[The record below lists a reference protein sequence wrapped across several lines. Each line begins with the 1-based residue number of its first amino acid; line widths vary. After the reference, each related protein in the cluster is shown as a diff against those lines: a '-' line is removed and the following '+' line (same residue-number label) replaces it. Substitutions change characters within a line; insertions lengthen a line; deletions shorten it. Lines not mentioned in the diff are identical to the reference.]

1 MKDGVI
7 LAVSLIRTIL
17 LYMLIIF
24 SLKIMGKRQI
34 SELQTS
40 ELVVTLLVS
49 NIATIP
55 MQNPGQPLI
64 SGAIPIIA
72 LVIFEVVVSVIM
84 LKNSKF
90 RKFLCGSP
98 IVVIDD
104 GKIMQNELKTLRMT
118 VEDLS
123 EELRQLD
130 VFSLED
136 VSYAIVET
144 NGKLSVLKKPDKQPP
159 DASSLGIEVP
169 DEGIDAVV
177 VSDGEISDFS
187 LSLCGLSKEWIEEVV
202 QNENIKISD
211 IFIMTANKNKD
222 YNIIENEI

>member
-1 MKDGVI
+1 
-7 LAVSLIRTIL
+7 
-17 LYMLIIF
+17 MLIIF
-24 SLKIMGKRQI
+24 ALKIMGKRQI

-40 ELVVTLLVS
+40 ELVVTLLIS

-64 SGAIPIIA
+64 SGAIPIIV
-72 LVIFEVVVSVIM
+72 LVVFEVIVSIIM

-90 RKFLCGSP
+90 RKFICGSP

-104 GKIMQNELKTLRMT
+104 GKIMQNELKMLRMT
-118 VEDLS
+118 VEDLF
-123 EELRQLD
+123 EELRQID
-130 VFSLED
+130 VFSIED

-144 NGKLSVLKKPDKQPP
+144 NGKLSVLKKTGKQPP
-159 DASSLGIEVP
+159 DASTLGIEVP

-187 LSLCGLSKEWIEEVV
+187 LSLCGLSKEWIDEVL
-202 QNENIKISD
+202 QDENIDISD
-211 IFIMTANKNKD
+211 VFIMTANKEKK
-222 YNIIENEI
+222 YNIIEKEI

>member
-1 MKDGVI
+1 
-7 LAVSLIRTIL
+7 
-17 LYMLIIF
+17 MLIIF
-24 SLKIMGKRQI
+24 ALKIMGKRQI

-40 ELVVTLLVS
+40 ELVVTLLIS

-64 SGAIPIIA
+64 SGAIPIIV
-72 LVIFEVVVSVIM
+72 LVVFEVIVSIIM

-90 RKFLCGSP
+90 RKFICGSP

-104 GKIMQNELKTLRMT
+104 GKIMQNELKMLRMT
-118 VEDLS
+118 VEDLF
-123 EELRQLD
+123 EELRQID
-130 VFSLED
+130 VFSIED

-144 NGKLSVLKKPDKQPP
+144 NGKLSVLKKTGKQPP
-159 DASSLGIEVP
+159 DASTLGIEVP

-187 LSLCGLSKEWIEEVV
+187 LSLCGLSKEWIDEVL
-202 QNENIKISD
+202 QDENIDISD
-211 IFIMTANKNKD
+211 VFIMTANKGKK
-222 YNIIENEI
+222 YNIIEKEI

>member
-130 VFSLED
+130 VFSLEY

-222 YNIIENEI
+222 YNIIEKEI